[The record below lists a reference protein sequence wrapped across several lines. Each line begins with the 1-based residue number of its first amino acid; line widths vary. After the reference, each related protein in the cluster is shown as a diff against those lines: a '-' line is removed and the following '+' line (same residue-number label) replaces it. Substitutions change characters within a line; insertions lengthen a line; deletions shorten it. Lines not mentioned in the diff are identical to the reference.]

1 MRLDGKSAEL
11 MAAAHLQRNGLTLLE
26 SNYRCRFGEIDLIM
40 RDAEE
45 IVFVEVR
52 LRSSASFGGAGASI
66 TTAKQQKIARTAEH
80 YLLLHGTAACR
91 FDAVLLDALAEDRI
105 HWLKNAFEA
114 TWT

>member
-1 MRLDGKSAEL
+1 MRQDGKSAEL
-11 MAAAHLQRNGLTLLE
+11 LAAAHLQRNGLKLLE

-40 RDAEE
+40 RDTEE

-52 LRSSASFGGAGASI
+52 LRSNTSFGGAAASI
-66 TTAKQQKIARTAEH
+66 TRAKQQKIARAAEH

-91 FDAVLLDALAEDRI
+91 FDAVLLDALAEERI

-114 TWT
+114 AWN

>member
-1 MRLDGKSAEL
+1 MNDGKAAEL
-11 MAAAHLQRNGLTLLE
+11 IAAAHLQSNGLTLLE

-52 LRSSASFGGAGASI
+52 LRTNTNFGGAAASI
-66 TTAKQQKIARTAEH
+66 TTSKKQKLTRTAEM
-80 YLLLHGTAACR
+80 YLLQHGRAPCR
-91 FDAVLLDALAEDRI
+91 FDAVLLDALAPSNI

-114 TWT
+114 A

>member
-1 MRLDGKSAEL
+1 MKQDGKSAEL

-40 RDAEE
+40 RDADE

-52 LRSSASFGGAGASI
+52 LRSNAAFGGAAASI
-66 TTAKQQKIARTAEH
+66 TSSKQQKISRTAEH
-80 YLLLHGTAACR
+80 YLQLHGSAACR
-91 FDAVLLDALAEDRI
+91 FDAVLFDALAEDRI